1 MSCFWIAAFPTLKNV
16 FFDPE
21 VLKRVLR
28 PTYIVIYQSKQVRLC
43 FGGGYCVQQVKTES
57 LSERKKKRMCSDS
70 HYGKHY
76 RVSSKN

>member
-21 VLKRVLR
+21 VLEGVLR
-28 PTYIVIYQSKQVRLC
+28 PTYMVIYPSKQVRLC
-43 FGGGYCVQQVKTES
+43 LGGAIVCSKSKQKVYLK
-57 LSERKKKRMCSDS
+57 RKKKRMCSNS
-70 HYGKHY
+70 HGGKHY

>member
-43 FGGGYCVQQVKTES
+43 FGGAIVCSKSKQKVCLKE
-57 LSERKKKRMCSDS
+57 KKRMCTDS